1 MEILKNIAKFV
12 DEGGAVEYFILALLL
27 LGLSVIFERIWFFF
41 IKCRVDSKKLLAD
54 TTALIR
60 KDKIAE
66 ARKLCNATGTPLG
79 LILEAG
85 IWKFEQS
92 STADEIKDAL
102 EEVSL
107 REVPRLQRRTH
118 YLGLLANLCTLVGLL
133 GTIFGLQ
140 EAFSALESADP
151 SQKSK
156 LLAKGITLA
165 LNATALGLNPTGH
178 MGTPAEAAAPAARS
192 TTARRVRHEARRAGM
207 AGEIERVMAATPE
220 GEGRGCAV
228 ICRSRR
234 SPRSGRPAACR
245 RRSGCSARRRRRS
258 SGCTR

>member
-1 MEILKNIAKFV
+1 MGRTRFLEKQGNFMEILMKIAKFV
-12 DEGGAVEYFILALLL
+12 DEGGAVEYVILGFLG
-27 LGLSVIFERIWFFF
+27 LGLSIILERIWFFF

-54 TTALIR
+54 ATDLVR
-60 KDKIAE
+60 KGKVAE
-66 ARKLCNATGTPLG
+66 ARKLCNQTGTPLG
-79 LILEAG
+79 LIMEAG

-92 STADEIKDAL
+92 ASPEEIKDAL

-107 REVPRLQRRTH
+107 REVPRLQKRTH

-165 LNATALGLNPTGH
+165 LNATALGLMSAMVCMSSFSWLGSKANSLLEQIDETALRLVNFLNAQRKGMKTG
-178 MGTPAEAAAPAARS
+178 P
-192 TTARRVRHEARRAGM
+192 
-207 AGEIERVMAATPE
+207 
-220 GEGRGCAV
+220 
-228 ICRSRR
+228 
-234 SPRSGRPAACR
+234 
-245 RRSGCSARRRRRS
+245 
-258 SGCTR
+258 

>member
-27 LGLSVIFERIWFFF
+27 LGLSVIFERVWFFF

-60 KDKIAE
+60 KDKVAE

-92 STADEIKDAL
+92 STPDEIKDAL

-107 REVPRLQRRTH
+107 REIPRLQRRTH

-140 EAFSALESADP
+140 AAFSALESADP

-156 LLAKGITLA
+156 LLAQGITLA
-165 LNATALGLNPTGH
+165 LNATALGLISAMICMSAFTWLGSKANHLLEQIDETVLRLVNFLNAQRKTNPD
-178 MGTPAEAAAPAARS
+178 
-192 TTARRVRHEARRAGM
+192 RADRK
-207 AGEIERVMAATPE
+207 AGP
-220 GEGRGCAV
+220 
-228 ICRSRR
+228 
-234 SPRSGRPAACR
+234 
-245 RRSGCSARRRRRS
+245 
-258 SGCTR
+258 

>member
-1 MEILKNIAKFV
+1 MEILMKIAKFV
-12 DEGGAVEYFILALLL
+12 DEGGAVEYVILGLLL
-27 LGLSVIFERIWFFF
+27 LGLSVILERVWFFF

-54 TTALIR
+54 ITALVR

-66 ARKLCNATGTPLG
+66 ARKLSNQTGTPLG

-85 IWKFEQS
+85 IWKYEQS
-92 STADEIKDAL
+92 GSPEEIKDAL

-165 LNATALGLNPTGH
+165 LNATALGLISAMICMSAFTWLGSKANGLLEQIDETVLRLVNFLNAQRK
-178 MGTPAEAAAPAARS
+178 TND
-192 TTARRVRHEARRAGM
+192 
-207 AGEIERVMAATPE
+207 ERKPGA
-220 GEGRGCAV
+220 
-228 ICRSRR
+228 
-234 SPRSGRPAACR
+234 
-245 RRSGCSARRRRRS
+245 
-258 SGCTR
+258 

>member
-1 MEILKNIAKFV
+1 MLFRRDSIMGRTRFLKKQGNFMEILMKIAKFL
-12 DEGGAVEYFILALLL
+12 DEGGAVEYVILGFLGM
-27 LGLSVIFERIWFFF
+27 GLSIILERVWFFF

-54 TTALIR
+54 ATTLIR
-60 KDKIAE
+60 QERVAE
-66 ARKLCNATGTPLG
+66 ARKLCNQTGTPLG

-85 IWKFEQS
+85 IWKYEQS
-92 STADEIKDAL
+92 ATPEEIKDAL

-107 REVPRLQRRTH
+107 REVPRLQKRTH

-165 LNATALGLNPTGH
+165 LNATALGLMSAMVCMSAFSWLGSKANGLLEQIDETALRLVNFLAAQRKGAKTG
-178 MGTPAEAAAPAARS
+178 P
-192 TTARRVRHEARRAGM
+192 
-207 AGEIERVMAATPE
+207 
-220 GEGRGCAV
+220 
-228 ICRSRR
+228 
-234 SPRSGRPAACR
+234 
-245 RRSGCSARRRRRS
+245 
-258 SGCTR
+258 

>member
-1 MEILKNIAKFV
+1 LENQGNFMEILKNIAKFV

-27 LGLSVIFERIWFFF
+27 LGLSVIFERVWFFF

-92 STADEIKDAL
+92 STAEEIKDAL

-165 LNATALGLNPTGH
+165 LNATALGLVSA
-178 MGTPAEAAAPAARS
+178 M
-192 TTARRVRHEARRAGM
+192 VC
-207 AGEIERVMAATPE
+207 MAAFTWLGSKANHLLEQIDETVLRLVNFLNAQRKTNGDRTDRADRKP
-220 GEGRGCAV
+220 GA
-228 ICRSRR
+228 
-234 SPRSGRPAACR
+234 
-245 RRSGCSARRRRRS
+245 
-258 SGCTR
+258 

>member
-1 MEILKNIAKFV
+1 MAVARALEKQGNFMEILMKIAKFV
-12 DEGGAVEYFILALLL
+12 DEGGAVEYVILALLG
-27 LGLSVIFERIWFFF
+27 LGLSVILERAWFFF
-41 IKCRVDSKKLLAD
+41 LKCRVDSKKLLAD

-66 ARKLCNATGTPLG
+66 ARKLCNQTGTPLG

-85 IWKFEQS
+85 IWKFEQAA
-92 STADEIKDAL
+92 TTEEIKDAL

-118 YLGLLANLCTLVGLL
+118 YLALLANLCTLVGLL

-165 LNATALGLNPTGH
+165 LNATALGLISAMICMASFSWLGSKANGLLEQIDETVLKLVNFLNAQRK
-178 MGTPAEAAAPAARS
+178 TS
-192 TTARRVRHEARRAGM
+192 AGRTDRKPG
-207 AGEIERVMAATPE
+207 A
-220 GEGRGCAV
+220 
-228 ICRSRR
+228 
-234 SPRSGRPAACR
+234 
-245 RRSGCSARRRRRS
+245 
-258 SGCTR
+258 

>member
-1 MEILKNIAKFV
+1 MEILKKIAKFV

-27 LGLSVIFERIWFFF
+27 LGLSVIFERVWFFF

-107 REVPRLQRRTH
+107 REIPRLQRRTH

-140 EAFSALESADP
+140 AAFSALESADP

-156 LLAKGITLA
+156 LLAQGITLA
-165 LNATALGLNPTGH
+165 LNATALGLISAMICMSAFTWLGSKANHLLEQIDETVLRLVNFLNAQRKTNPDRGD
-178 MGTPAEAAAPAARS
+178 RK
-192 TTARRVRHEARRAGM
+192 AG
-207 AGEIERVMAATPE
+207 P
-220 GEGRGCAV
+220 
-228 ICRSRR
+228 
-234 SPRSGRPAACR
+234 
-245 RRSGCSARRRRRS
+245 
-258 SGCTR
+258 